1 MRRTR
6 DATDDDELEGRAC
19 DLVAELIVNGHGVV
33 AHEVDQIIHLVSTA
47 MVGVAMVSTA
57 TASIAK
63 VR

>member
-19 DLVAELIVNGHGVV
+19 DLVAELITNGHGVV
-33 AHEVDQIIHLVSTA
+33 AHEVDEVTHLVSVA

-57 TASIAK
+57 TASIAM